1 MTKLYDNLI
10 NILTADKGQSYT
22 LDVRWTKY
30 PEEIVNEYKRLLKS
44 RAVEYSFEIHDD
56 GYLLITRL

>member
-1 MTKLYDNLI
+1 MTPYDHLV

-22 LDVRWTKY
+22 ISVRETKY
-30 PEEIVNEYKRLLKS
+30 PEEIVNSIKRLLKS
-44 RAVEYSFEIHDD
+44 RASEYSFEIHDD